1 MTFFPKR
8 GASHFR
14 GRAEILN
21 KRPSTLTPNG
31 ARMRT
36 FIASLIESSD
46 FFGIFAKV
54 VQIMASQSPSFSV
67 A

>member
-1 MTFFPKR
+1 MIFSSTR
-8 GASHFR
+8 RASLK
-14 GRAEILN
+14 GRAEILY
-21 KRPSTLTPNG
+21 KRPSAQTPEG
-31 ARMRT
+31 ARLRT